1 MLIVNDWNTDAVA
14 LRPEVLQR
22 YFIFSSVCVERG
34 RPYKLFV
41 PRRFV
46 NTTKHYFCVRV
57 IEPWNNLNCASVDF
71 SSALRRFK
79 CFLRRPGLS
88 QYLKHS
94 GEQISTFSL
103 LIFYL
108 NVSSFHVCFCVFL
121 NFLRDYVS
129 GGWSICA
136 TPSTVLTDT
145 ARRAVPQR

>member
-14 LRPEVLQR
+14 VRPEVLLR

-103 LIFYL
+103 LIFL
-108 NVSSFHVCFCVFL
+108 FKCIVISCLFLCFFY
-121 NFLRDYVS
+121 FLRDYVS

-136 TPSTVLTDT
+136 TLSTVLTDT